1 MAIHFDGYEV
11 GCGNGMRLRQRVAMG
26 AAREGVKACVEGSK
40 DRKRCDVGNRE
51 ECKSKYMIL
60 LNPLYTCKIIINLK
74 IKYLSR
80 YLYLL

>member
-60 LNPLYTCKIIINLK
+60 LNPLYTCIINLK